1 MSSWKQASRDATV
14 PAVCRLHP
22 VSTLTAM
29 LTRLGVPKLWGNDP
43 ERFWEFA
50 RAFMVGF
57 LRRVAPTYAYGVERI
72 PTTGGGVVAANHF
85 GTVDP
90 PLIGIHGTRTIY
102 YMSKVE
108 LLEI

>member
-14 PAVCRLHP
+14 PAVCPLHS

-57 LRRVAPTYAYGVERI
+57 LGRVAPTYAYGVERI
-72 PTTGGGVVAANHF
+72 PVTGAGVVAANHSAPA
-85 GTVDP
+85 DP
-90 PLIGIHGTRTIY
+90 PVLR
-102 YMSKVE
+102 SRRPP
-108 LLEI
+108 